1 MEPINK
7 LSVVYREM
15 ADKFMELNKELVSRN
30 KNAEQKVKGLIAENM
45 KLTEDLGKAI
55 EEINIQYKE
64 TVLRAY
70 ELEQALQLNDEKDLF
85 ISILAHD
92 LRNPFNTLLNLS
104 ELIAENVR
112 RKSID
117 ETETQAKVLS
127 MSARNVFN
135 LLEDILIW
143 ATNKANKVSFNPVDT
158 SFSVVCK
165 GGIESLI
172 PMATAKNIKIKCG
185 TDDTIHADIDMI
197 KATIRNLVSNAIK
210 FTNSGGEVKISTKR
224 SDSRNIVTVA
234 DNGIGIESTKLDK
247 LFDISQ
253 ISSTAGTH
261 QERGTG
267 LGLVICK
274 QFVEKHGGDI
284 WVESELG
291 KGSRFK
297 FTLPCPDTVADSG
310 EIMTATG

>member
-1 MEPINK
+1 
-7 LSVVYREM
+7 
-15 ADKFMELNKELVSRN
+15 
-30 KNAEQKVKGLIAENM
+30 M
-45 KLTEDLGKAI
+45 KRDLGKAI

-92 LRNPFNTLLNLS
+92 LRNPFNTLINLS
-104 ELIAENVR
+104 ELIAENIR

-172 PMATAKNIKIKCG
+172 PMAKAKNIKIKCG
-185 TDDTIHADIDMI
+185 SDDTIHADPDMI

-210 FTNSGGEVKISTKR
+210 FTHAGGEVKISTKR
-224 SDSRNIVTVA
+224 SDSGIMVTIA

-247 LFDISQ
+247 LFDISN
-253 ISSTAGTH
+253 ISSSIGTQ

-291 KGSRFK
+291 KGSRFN
-297 FTLPCPDTVADSG
+297 FTLPFPNVVDSG